1 MQLRDL
7 TSTLPRTL
15 STVERVL
22 FLRSADI
29 FSAIASEDL
38 VAIGMAAEPRVFP
51 AGDALVR
58 QGEMGDCLYMLVF
71 GEVQVVV
78 DGLGQV
84 ALLGPNRVVGELGV
98 LSGRPRTADCIATR
112 ETLTLRL
119 AGDEFRVLMEE
130 RPQLA
135 LGVINVLTR
144 RLEERNAQVAL
155 LNRTSPAALEYS
167 RSVPR

>member
-1 MQLRDL
+1 VVRPFHPPSGTIGAVFRIAAYNRDAG
-7 TSTLPRTL
+7 LPISGTG
-15 STVERVL
+15 
-22 FLRSADI
+22 
-29 FSAIASEDL
+29 SEYSGHRHSL
-38 VAIGMAAEPRVFP
+38 A
-51 AGDALVR
+51 
-58 QGEMGDCLYMLVF
+58 CLYMLVF

-78 DGLGQV
+78 HGVGQV

-98 LSGRPRTADCIATR
+98 LSGRPRTAECIATV

-119 AGDEFRVLMEE
+119 ACDEFRVLMEE

-155 LNRTSPAALEYS
+155 LKLTSPAALEYP
-167 RSVPR
+167 RSEQQTVERDP